1 MDLWT
6 ELRLVFAMLGMV
18 LVAVAVVAVMLAR
31 LVLPRISVGRPR
43 SRGARPAVFPSLL
56 LPPILSHTIIIQ
68 LNQYP

>member
-43 SRGARPAVFPSLL
+43 SRGARPAVLPSLL